1 MGEAGYS
8 IRLLEPL
15 AGHTSLG
22 LGGPAD
28 IYAECNSFPEL
39 KAVLAQCRK
48 DKFTFFIIGGG
59 TNLLV
64 KDGGYRGACIKL
76 AGDFTGI
83 ELSGGLLSCG
93 AGALLSKALSFAAE
107 AGLSGL
113 EKLAGIPGTVGGA
126 VCGNAGTRQG
136 EIKDA
141 VASVSVID
149 GDFAEKM
156 VPVSSVKFG
165 YRSSDIPGKGLIIT
179 GVKFKLVPGK
189 PEEIKAI
196 SAAIIAERNKTQPK
210 GKSAGSVFKN
220 PEGKAAGKLI
230 DECGLKGLKVGGAEV
245 SRLHANYI
253 INSGTAAS
261 DVLDL
266 IKTIKRVVQEKT
278 GIALQEEI
286 KIVGEER

>member
-1 MGEAGYS
+1 LGEAGYS

-15 AGHTSLG
+15 AGHTSFG

-28 IYAECNSFPEL
+28 IYAECNSLPEL

-64 KDGGYRGACIKL
+64 KDGGYKGACIKL
-76 AGDFTGI
+76 AGDFAGI

-107 AGLSGL
+107 SGLSGL

-136 EIKDA
+136 EIRDA
-141 VASVSVID
+141 VDSVSVLD
-149 GDFAEKM
+149 GDFEEK
-156 VPVSSVKFG
+156 VIPVSAVKFG
-165 YRSSDIPGKGLIIT
+165 YRNSDLPDSGKIIT
-179 GVKFKLVPGK
+179 GVKLKLVPGK
-189 PEEIKAI
+189 PEEIKAV

-220 PEGKAAGKLI
+220 PEGKSAGRII
-230 DECGLKGLKVGGAEV
+230 DECGLKGLKSGGAEV
-245 SRLHANYI
+245 STLHANYI

-261 DVLDL
+261 DVLEL
-266 IKTIKRVVQEKT
+266 IKTIKRVVLEKT

>member
-28 IYAECNSFPEL
+28 IYAECNSLPEL

-64 KDGGYRGACIKL
+64 KDGGFRGACIKL

-83 ELSGGLLSCG
+83 EISGGFLSCG
-93 AGALLSKALSFAAE
+93 AGALLSRALSFAAE

-136 EIKDA
+136 EIKEA
-141 VASVSVID
+141 VASVSVLD
-149 GDFAEKM
+149 GEFAEK
-156 VPVSSVKFG
+156 VIPASSIKFG
-165 YRSSDIPGKGLIIT
+165 YRSSDLSGGGLIIT

-189 PEEIKAI
+189 TEEIKAV
-196 SAAIIAERNKTQPK
+196 SAAIIAERNKAQPK

-220 PEGKAAGKLI
+220 PEGKTAGKLI
-230 DECGLKGLKVGGAEV
+230 DECGLKGLKAGGAEV
-245 SRLHANYI
+245 SSLHANYI
-253 INSGTAAS
+253 INNGTSAS
-261 DVLDL
+261 DVLEL
-266 IKTIKRVVQEKT
+266 IKTIKRVVLEKT
-278 GIALQEEI
+278 GVALQEEI